1 MIVIKVRIRVGFE
14 RFVKEVKKLLLLL
27 SLVPIGFHRALKF
40 LTNMLSFEHKV
51 IGRMGVQ
58 PKRTVRSE
66 NLNPVEDTGRVSLGR
81 GVKPVSRY

>member
-66 NLNPVEDTGRVSLGR
+66 NLILIVDTGSVRLGR
-81 GVKPVSRY
+81 EGKPGSGY